1 MRAIVCNAWGPPAT
15 LAVETLPDPVA
26 GPGQVLVEVRAAG
39 VNFPDVL
46 TVQGKYQVRPP
57 LPFTPGFELAGVVRA
72 AGPGAGDWH
81 PGDRVIAFTRV
92 GAFAE
97 LALAPVEALVRMP
110 DGLGFDVA
118 AAVTLTYGT
127 AHHALVDRGALRPGE
142 MLLVLGAAGGVGL
155 AAVELGKALGARVI
169 AAAGGAAK
177 LAVCRDYGADVLID
191 YERDD
196 LREALRAATGGRGPD
211 VVLDPVGGR
220 FSEPALR
227 ALAWRGRHLVVG
239 FAGGAIPALPWNLV
253 LLKGASVV
261 GVFWGDF
268 QRKEPAAHAAAMAR
282 MLAWM
287 AEGKLK
293 PLVSRRYPLADTARA
308 LEDMAARRVTG
319 KIVIVPAVS
328 PASAA

>member
-1 MRAIVCNAWGPPAT
+1 MRAVVCNAWGPPDSLV
-15 LAVETLPDPVA
+15 LATLPDPIP
-26 GPGQVLVEVRAAG
+26 GPGQVLVEVKAAG

-72 AGPGAGDWH
+72 TGPDVTDWR
-81 PGDRVIAFTRV
+81 PGERVIACTRI

-97 LALAPVEALVRMP
+97 LALAPAAALTRMP

-127 AHHALVDRGALRPGE
+127 AHHALADRGALRPGE
-142 MLLVLGAAGGVGL
+142 TLLVLGAAGGVGL

-177 LAVCRDYGADVLID
+177 LDVCRAAGADAVID
-191 YERDD
+191 YEHDD
-196 LREALRAATGGRGPD
+196 QREAIRAATDGRGSD
-211 VVLDPVGGR
+211 VILDPVGGR

-227 ALAWRGRHLVVG
+227 AIAWRGRHLVVG
-239 FAGGAIPALPWNLV
+239 FANGTIPNVPWNVV
-253 LLKGASVV
+253 LLKGAAVV

-268 QRKEPAAHAAAMAR
+268 QRKEPAAHAAAMER

-287 AEGKLK
+287 AEGRLA
-293 PLVSRRYPLADTARA
+293 PLVSRRYALEDTAQA
-308 LEDMAARRVTG
+308 LNDMAARRVTG
-319 KIVIVPAVS
+319 KVVIVP
-328 PASAA
+328 